1 MFERPKAGQ
10 QAVLVHLD
18 LPGGDYEAD
27 RLEFIELA
35 RAAGAEVGALLARA
49 VKAEH
54 DTTAGDAE
62 LADVAKAVTAL
73 VSKAPA
79 YPRG

>member
-1 MFERPKAGQ
+1 MKPSGIRVGSPSVTTQGMT
-10 QAVLVHLD
+10 
-18 LPGGDYEAD
+18 EAD
-27 RLEFIELA
+27 M
-35 RAAGAEVGALLARA
+35 AEVGALLARA